1 MKDHA
6 DFCVCEGCDA
16 DVRAAVRAGL
26 VDGSECE
33 AEIQFGSDPVQD
45 YFICSREP
53 GHSGDHGY
61 ANVSMAHVLAT
72 STTIA
77 GTPFVVRWPRNRGKD
92 RTYGGTLVLEA
103 GEEGLSLPGQ
113 PASDSDFHDVAGAN
127 I

>member
-1 MKDHA
+1 MTDHV
-6 DFCVCEGCDA
+6 DFCTCEVCSARVRDA
-16 DVRAAVRAGL
+16 VKAGL
-26 VDGSECE
+26 VDGRECE
-33 AEIQFGSDPVQD
+33 AELQFGPDSHID

-61 ANVSMAHVLAT
+61 ANVSVAHVLSA
-72 STTIA
+72 SATIA

-92 RTYGGTLVLEA
+92 RKYTGTLVLEA

-113 PASDSDFHDVAGAN
+113 PASNSDFHDASGAN